1 MLWYIRGNRMTSTL
15 SIVVPAY
22 NEGARLGKSLR
33 AIVTYLNDYAPQSE
47 LIVVDDGSTDDT
59 AQTAR
64 AELADSQNVHTS
76 VISYKSNL

>member
-1 MLWYIRGNRMTSTL
+1 MTLSL

-33 AIVTYLNDYAPQSE
+33 AIVTYLSDYAPQSE

-59 AQTAR
+59 AATAR
-64 AELADSQNVHTS
+64 SELAKSQNLRTS
-76 VISYKSNL
+76 VISYHSNLGKSNTP